1 MSSKKVVQCL
11 VIAGFLTIIAPA
23 INVHAKEPVRNP
35 TNPSE
40 IVEPLEPAGARDAPA
55 EAEVTKSS
63 AEEVE
68 RPKKKAKPSSKKP
81 KQKHARRFLDELFS
95 AEQTSILNS
104 NDDGAGGGDAPNE
117 QKGYWADI
125 AYRLAGKVLLAR

>member
-11 VIAGFLTIIAPA
+11 VIAGFLTMIAPA

-40 IVEPLEPAGARDAPA
+40 IVEPLEPASARDVPA
-55 EAEVTKSS
+55 EAEITKSS
-63 AEEVE
+63 AEKVV
-68 RPKKKAKPSSKKP
+68 RPKRKAKPRSKKP
-81 KQKHARRFLDELFS
+81 ERKHARLFLDDLFT
-95 AEQTSILNS
+95 AEQAAILNS
-104 NDDGAGGGDAPNE
+104 NDDGTGGGDAPNE
-117 QKGYWADI
+117 QKSYWADI